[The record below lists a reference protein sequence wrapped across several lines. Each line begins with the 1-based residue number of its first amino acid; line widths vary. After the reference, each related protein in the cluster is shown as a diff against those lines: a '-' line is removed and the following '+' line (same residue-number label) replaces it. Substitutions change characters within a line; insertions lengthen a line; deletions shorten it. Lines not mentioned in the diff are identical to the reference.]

1 MHVVALTLQQGP
13 VLEIVS
19 QRPPESHG
27 AGCGAG
33 RRRGLH
39 VWGPFSLRESSKAHS
54 VDGECCWMPADKAE
68 WLKTLPLFGSLSPNP
83 NENTE
88 GSRGQRR
95 GRTHT
100 PVGTRL
106 GHAERG
112 HLVGL
117 GVWGFKS
124 FGTKPKEPGHHHG
137 SHTQGGRACRA
148 LL

>member
-1 MHVVALTLQQGP
+1 M
-13 VLEIVS
+13 
-19 QRPPESHG
+19 
-27 AGCGAG
+27 
-33 RRRGLH
+33 
-39 VWGPFSLRESSKAHS
+39 
-54 VDGECCWMPADKAE
+54 DGECCWMPADKAE
-68 WLKTLPLFGSLSPNP
+68 WFKTLPLFGSLSPNP

-137 SHTQGGRACRA
+137 SHTQGGRACRGSCSPA
-148 LL
+148 LSTLNLGFLQSCCYFFNFFFFLIRGSMRKKKLETKETRETERKMSAPA